1 MQFGREVGLG
11 GNTRELV
18 HQEAADAAG
27 VESGAAGGEDYLVQV
42 FDLVLGE
49 ADVLKSHGLVGT
61 AEASGEAGADG
72 VRLLVDFLVHELL
85 VPALLGRVGGPWD
98 RVNLALNGV
107 KIEVG
112 NLHAVAGDAAD
123 FIVVDDIHFVGL
135 GPNGAHVAGD
145 VVFAVT
151 EADNQ
156 RAEAAHCDHLVRAV
170 GADDAKGK
178 RALQFLDGGAH
189 GGAQVAVIML
199 GDEVGHGFS
208 VGLALELDAAGLK
221 VGAQFL
227 IILKDAVVDDGDA
240 VVGAEVRV
248 RVADRR
254 LAMSCPAGVA
264 DADGAI

>member
-1 MQFGREVGLG
+1 MQFGREVSLG
-11 GNTRELV
+11 GDARELI
-18 HQEAADAAG
+18 HQEAPDTASM
-27 VESGAAGGEDYLVQV
+27 ESGAARGEDDFVQILN
-42 FDLVLGE
+42 LVLGE
-49 ADVLKSHGLVGT
+49 ADILESHGLVGT

-107 KIEVG
+107 EIEVG

-123 FIVVDDIHFVGL
+123 FIVVDDIHLVGL
-135 GPNGAHVAGD
+135 GPNGTHVAGD

-189 GGAQVAVIML
+189 GGAQIAVIML
-199 GDEVGHGFS
+199 GHEVGHGLS
-208 VGLALELDAAGLK
+208 IGLALELNAGGLE
-221 VGAQFL
+221 VGA
-227 IILKDAVVDDGDA
+227 
-240 VVGAEVRV
+240 
-248 RVADRR
+248 
-254 LAMSCPAGVA
+254 
-264 DADGAI
+264 